1 LQKEQDLALT
11 RDHTEEDERTSI
23 SNLEFVRQSIKDPHT
38 AMNLYESLN
47 EREMTL
53 NPSVSLT
60 VKKKSQG
67 LKSSSIDKMIM
78 EQDEYHA
85 YDDYDIGIMKT
96 VDQQY

>member
-1 LQKEQDLALT
+1 
-11 RDHTEEDERTSI
+11 
-23 SNLEFVRQSIKDPHT
+23 
-38 AMNLYESLN
+38 MNLYESLN